1 MLSPF
6 LFSLI
11 TFLLT
16 MSLVVN
22 VSDSAAPVGIYRT
35 LWNAP
40 IKRGDLVITREQLK
54 SVVAFPGDV
63 VRFAKDGVYVN
74 GERLKGSAIPEASPY
89 PPYEYQTITLA
100 PGQYLLMGSNPLS
113 YDARYT
119 GPTPQELIYQK
130 VQRLW
135 PF

>member
-35 LWNAP
+35 LWDAP
-40 IKRGDLVITREQLK
+40 IKRGDLILMRAELK
-54 SVVAFPGDV
+54 RLIGMPGDT
-63 VRFAKDGVYVN
+63 VRFAKEGVYLN
-74 GERLKGSAIPEASPY
+74 QHLLPDSAVPAKSPY
-89 PPYEYQTITLA
+89 PPYPYCTIVLA
-100 PGQYLLMGSNPLS
+100 KGQYLMMGDNPLS
-113 YDARYT
+113 YDGRYT
-119 GPTPQELIYQK
+119 GPIPQELIYQK
-130 VQRLW
+130 VQQLW